1 MVKVEKNYLFDGPKG
16 KVSVKDLFEGRWQL
30 IVYFPM
36 FDPAWEKDYSGCTT
50 FLDALGYLSLLK

>member
-36 FDPAWEKDYSGCTT
+36 FDPAWEKGYSGCTT